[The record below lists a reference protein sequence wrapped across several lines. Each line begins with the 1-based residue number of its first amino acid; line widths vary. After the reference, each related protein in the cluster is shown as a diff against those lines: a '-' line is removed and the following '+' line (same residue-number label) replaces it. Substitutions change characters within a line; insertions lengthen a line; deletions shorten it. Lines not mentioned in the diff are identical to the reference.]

1 MGTNKKVRVAWFKL
15 ENTKKVSVSRG
26 RIEKL
31 EMSLKNIIR
40 AKQSGCVWFAVKGIV
55 SVVSQ
60 LISTQVVFG
69 QEVRLRT
76 GYLYFCILNRSSWN
90 SFISRAQR
98 LWGS

>member
-1 MGTNKKVRVAWFKL
+1 MGFLVAIEKCQWEPTQKL
-15 ENTKKVSVSRG
+15 EWLGLSWKTQKKVSVSRG

-40 AKQSGCVWFAVKGIV
+40 AKQSGCVWFEVKGIV

-69 QEVRLRT
+69 QEVR
-76 GYLYFCILNRSSWN
+76 
-90 SFISRAQR
+90 
-98 LWGS
+98 